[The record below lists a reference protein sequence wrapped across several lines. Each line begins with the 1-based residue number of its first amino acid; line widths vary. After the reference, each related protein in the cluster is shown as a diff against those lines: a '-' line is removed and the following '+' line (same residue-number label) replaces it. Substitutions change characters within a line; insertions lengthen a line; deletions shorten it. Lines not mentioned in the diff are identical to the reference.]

1 MNGRLPAVRENVT
14 LIPGFFI
21 DTLPT
26 FVSEHQSERV
36 SFVHID
42 CDLYSATRTV
52 LDALSDM
59 LRPGCIIV
67 FDEYFN
73 YPDWREGEYK
83 AFTEYLARSRRAF
96 EYIGYVRHDRQVA
109 VRLL

>member
-1 MNGRLPAVRENVT
+1 
-14 LIPGFFI
+14 
-21 DTLPT
+21 
-26 FVSEHQSERV
+26 
-36 SFVHID
+36 
-42 CDLYSATRTV
+42 
-52 LDALSDM
+52 M